1 LAGIIAELG
10 TFGTG
15 PASISIGK
23 LLIVLRRSRPFS
35 NPEIFINGNLQKY
48 GSTICLVAYG
58 RIHSWMIRREVIS
71 PKKMGYELIPDM
83 IHDLSF
89 KMALDLSQEISA
101 KTWVGF
107 KYFTKSLEEYQRYV
121 QYGNMEALKCAHKNC
136 IKALIIE
143 HDYDPSIKLLYN
155 IGVAYLNNEKYH
167 ESKKVFRQIL
177 MFDDDFADAWH
188 GLGKALRRLHRYG
201 EAVKCYDMAIE
212 RGTKSA
218 GLMTSKGHSLRHLGN
233 YYLALHYFREGIKID
248 DEYSLAWAG
257 KALVLNCL
265 AEKETDS
272 KWIRESIES
281 YEKAAE
287 LGPDDPDKAMYAP
300 ARARLYSE
308 RNKNGDDAK
317 KKKCCNDARKFADE
331 LSDYNRTCFE
341 ASCGEKRDAL
351 KWLKKALRDGK
362 ANPYWAE
369 KDPDLKTL
377 HGKEFEEIIAKAK
390 CFDYARKF
398 ADELSD
404 YNRACFESS
413 CGKKRDALKW
423 LKKALQDGK
432 ANPYWAEIDPDLKPL
447 HGNEFEELI
456 AKAKLSDYNRACFE
470 TSCGEKRDALKW
482 LKKALE
488 NEKVDPY
495 WVEIDPKLKLLHGEE
510 FGELIAKAKAI
521 YSQISKT
528 EDHETKDMSVEIS
541 EIAIHRMLKYETEAI
556 DQKCEEIRK
565 NIQKELEYT
574 RACYYAVCDKGVE
587 NALKY
592 LKIAL
597 KKKQVSPDEVRADP
611 DLISIRDNYKF
622 IDIINKFSKDN

>member
-1 LAGIIAELG
+1 
-10 TFGTG
+10 
-15 PASISIGK
+15 
-23 LLIVLRRSRPFS
+23 
-35 NPEIFINGNLQKY
+35 
-48 GSTICLVAYG
+48 
-58 RIHSWMIRREVIS
+58 MIRREVIS

-369 KDPDLKTL
+369 KDPDLK
-377 HGKEFEEIIAKAK
+377 
-390 CFDYARKF
+390 
-398 ADELSD
+398 
-404 YNRACFESS
+404 
-413 CGKKRDALKW
+413 
-423 LKKALQDGK
+423 
-432 ANPYWAEIDPDLKPL
+432 P
-447 HGNEFEELI
+447 
-456 AKAKLSDYNRACFE
+456 
-470 TSCGEKRDALKW
+470 
-482 LKKALE
+482 
-488 NEKVDPY
+488 
-495 WVEIDPKLKLLHGEE
+495 LHGEE

-611 DLISIRDNYKF
+611 DLISIRDNYNF